1 MKPPSKSKIYE
12 LRICNDQHM
21 CLGHYDHWQWA
32 SFKSEDQDSCH
43 PPCLPPTI
51 IASATFYRAGD
62 YHYRHD
68 QWSLINDDGATI
80 NINISITMVSHPPTM
95 PPSNSAS
102 DLPSA
107 QVFHICPALNLTLD
121 QIRKPFQRNET
132 SFPIMYWDL
141 HTTPLCKSSVYFYAE
156 KSLWEN
162 PRSICCARSQ
172 G

>member
-1 MKPPSKSKIYE
+1 MTIDSEPVVNLRIRTVATHHASHPPPSHLQLFTE
-12 LRICNDQHM
+12 QV
-21 CLGHYDHWQWA
+21 
-32 SFKSEDQDSCH
+32 
-43 PPCLPPTI
+43 I
-51 IASATFYRAGD
+51 IIIVM
-62 YHYRHD
+62 
-68 QWSLINDDGATI
+68 INDHGATI
-80 NINISITMVSHPPTM
+80 IINISITMVSHPPTM

-162 PRSICCARSQ
+162 PRSICCTRSQ
-172 G
+172 RSIESSKSSVIN